1 MIIVRSPLRIS
12 FGGGGTDLASYYT
25 KKNGFVV
32 SGAINKYVY
41 ITITKPFKKGIYLKY
56 SKNEK
61 VKKVSEVKH
70 KIFRETIKR
79 YSKNLKQIEIT
90 ALADIPSGTGLGS
103 SSSFT
108 NALIKGIFENNGK
121 KISKR
126 KLAELSCDIEINRLK
141 APIGKQDQFISSF
154 GGLKSMTFKK
164 NHSVLIK
171 DLKMSKKKVRQL
183 EKKLVLYFTNFKRD
197 SNLILKDQDDKSKK
211 NNSSILENLNS
222 VKLMGKRVEKILEKG
237 EFEKFGLI
245 MNEHWE
251 IKKKRS
257 KNMSNKFINRI
268 YSLGLKN
275 GAIGGKLV
283 GAGGGGFLLF
293 YSNNRKKL
301 KKSMLKFGLRE
312 IPFKFDF
319 KGTTVLK

>member
-25 KKNGFVV
+25 KKNGFVI

-41 ITITKPFKKGIYLKY
+41 ITITKPFEKGIYLKY
-56 SKNEK
+56 SKSEK
-61 VKKVSEVKH
+61 VNNIKDVNH

-79 YSKNLKQIEIT
+79 YSENLNQIEIT

-108 NALIKGIFENNGK
+108 NALIKAIFENNGK
-121 KISKR
+121 KISKK
-126 KLAELSCDIEINRLK
+126 KLAELSCDIEINKLK

-164 NHSVLIK
+164 NHSVTIK
-171 DLKMSKKKVRQL
+171 DLKMTKKKIREL
-183 EKKLVLYFTNFKRD
+183 ERKLVLYFTNFKRD
-197 SNLILKDQDDKSKK
+197 ANFILKEQDNDSKK
-211 NNSSILENLNS
+211 GSRSIIENLNS
-222 VKLMGKRVEKILEKG
+222 VKLMGKKVEKILEKG
-237 EFEKFGLI
+237 DLEKFGLI

-257 KNMSNKFINRI
+257 KNMSNKFINKI

-275 GAIGGKLV
+275 GALGGKLV

-301 KKSMLKFGLRE
+301 KNAMLKFGLRE

-319 KGTTVLK
+319 DGTTVLK

>member
-41 ITITKPFKKGIYLKY
+41 ITITKPFEKGIYLKY
-56 SKNEK
+56 SKSEK
-61 VKKVSEVKH
+61 VKNIRDVNH
-70 KIFRETIKR
+70 KIFRETIKKF
-79 YSKNLKQIEIT
+79 SDNLNQIEIT

-108 NALIKGIFENNGK
+108 NALIKAIFENNGK
-121 KISKR
+121 RISKR
-126 KLAELSCDIEINRLK
+126 KLAELSCDIEINKIK

-164 NHSVLIK
+164 NHTVSLK
-171 DLKMSKKKVRQL
+171 DLKISKKKVRDL
-183 EKKLVLYFTNFKRD
+183 EKKLVLYFTNFKRNAND
-197 SNLILKDQDDKSKK
+197 ILKYQDDKSKQG
-211 NNSSILENLNS
+211 NSLIIDNLNS
-222 VKLMGKRVEKILEKG
+222 VKLMGKKIEKILENG
-237 EFEKFGLI
+237 DLDKFGKI

-257 KNMSNKFINRI
+257 KNMSNRFINKI

-275 GAIGGKLV
+275 GALGGKLV

-319 KGTTVLK
+319 QGTVVLK